1 MITMR
6 NNRFPG
12 EWIMKNHVLAAF
24 LAACVCLAAFAPR
37 ALAAENQLDL
47 GALLPKDSDVVL
59 RVDVAALFNADLFH
73 AIEDSIFKRID
84 PDSDSYKNFML
95 FLKRAELDPRKE
107 KGGRVVSGH
116 VGEVILVKR
125 NLDDS
130 TDDTSALV
138 GGRVNLEYASKKLR
152 ARLGSERVRETDYQG
167 RKIYR
172 FADLFR
178 KGEAVYF
185 VQLKGAIAVTLSE
198 KEAKEYVDRE
208 EGKLE
213 GIGKNEGVSKKL
225 EYLRPAASG
234 SQAAI
239 WGVVCFTEESRKRFA
254 ESKDPEEMMLQHL
267 EYVTLTVDLGG
278 GFVGGVDVR
287 IECDCAEEAAGFM
300 ETALKVLRGKLVLA
314 MENPEARD
322 VLQKA
327 SITLYTNNIVVR
339 MNPDSEAC
347 ESLLE
352 SLGWMAF
359 GPRETKETEAG
370 ETGPGGMEPG
380 ETAPGDAG
388 ESAPEGAEEP
398 APGSDETG
406 EAAPGAGSPGEPVP
420 EGSGEEPGGGE

>member
-1 MITMR
+1 
-6 NNRFPG
+6 
-12 EWIMKNHVLAAF
+12 MKNHVLAAF
-24 LAACVCLAAFAPR
+24 LTACVCLTAFAPQ
-37 ALAAENQLDL
+37 AFAAEKQLDL

-84 PDSDSYKNFML
+84 SYEDFML
-95 FLKRAELDPRKE
+95 FLKRAALDPRKE
-107 KGGRVVSGH
+107 KGGKVVSGH
-116 VGEVILVKR
+116 VGEVVLVKR

-138 GGRVNLEYASKKLR
+138 GGKVNLEYTSKKLR
-152 ARLGSERVRETDYQG
+152 TRLGSERVKETNYQG
-167 RKIYR
+167 KKIYR

-208 EGKLE
+208 KGKIE
-213 GIGKNEGVSKKL
+213 GIGKNKDVSKKL
-225 EYLRPAASG
+225 EYLRPADSG

-239 WGVVCFTEESRKRFA
+239 WGLVRFTEENRKRFA
-254 ESKDPEEMMLQHL
+254 ESKDPEETMLQYL

-278 GFVGGVDVR
+278 GFAGGVDVR
-287 IECDCAEEAAGFM
+287 IECDCTKEAAGFM

-314 MENPEARD
+314 LENPEAKD

-339 MNPDSEAC
+339 MNPDYEAC
-347 ESLLE
+347 KSLLE

-359 GPRETKETEAG
+359 GPRETKEAEAEAG
-370 ETGPGGMEPG
+370 EMEPA

-388 ESAPEGAEEP
+388 ESAPEGTEEP
-398 APGSDETG
+398 APGSDKTG
-406 EAAPGAGSPGEPVP
+406 EAAPGAGSSGEPVP
-420 EGSGEEPGGGE
+420 EGSGEEPGGE